1 MAEQSGRNGPA
12 RPKLSDQI
20 SNSSRWAAFGRVSS
34 ILNAVV
40 GLAMTG
46 VATWAATT
54 LIDVQKT
61 AIRTEVQV
69 EDLKVDAERSR
80 QDVKDRFDQLTAWV
94 AGSIKDINI
103 RIDNMH
109 R

>member
-1 MAEQSGRNGPA
+1 MAEQNGLNGSGRL
-12 RPKLSDQI
+12 KLSDTI
-20 SNSSRWAAFGRVSS
+20 SNSPKWTAFGRVSS

-40 GLAMTG
+40 GLVMTG

-61 AIRTEVQV
+61 AIRTEVQL
-69 EDLKVDAERSR
+69 EDLKEDAERNR
-80 QDVKDRFDQLTAWV
+80 QDIKDRFDRLTAWV
-94 AGSIKDINI
+94 AGSIKDINV